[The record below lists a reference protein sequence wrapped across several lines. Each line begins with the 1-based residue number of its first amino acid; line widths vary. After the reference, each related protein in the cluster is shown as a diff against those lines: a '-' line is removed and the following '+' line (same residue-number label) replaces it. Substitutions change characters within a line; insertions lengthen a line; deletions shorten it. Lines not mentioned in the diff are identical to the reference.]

1 MELETAKKNLVKIS
15 RHLYQQGLVPGKSGN
30 ISCKIG
36 GKGDFTVLITPSGVS
51 LKDMYEKSV
60 IIVDKTGKQ
69 LAGRGK
75 PSSELKMHLNIY
87 KKRDD
92 VKGVVHT
99 HSTYATGFSFSTEK
113 ISRMEG
119 FGPIEKTYISV
130 VEYAAPGSDKLAE
143 IASEGL
149 ENDDVLILKDHGVLV
164 VGKNLD
170 EAALLAE
177 FTESTAKTE
186 FVARIISREPI
197 QVHLKRSR

>member
-1 MELETAKKNLVKIS
+1 MELESARKNLVKIS
-15 RHLYQQGLVPGKSGN
+15 GHLYQQGLVPGKSGN

-36 GKGDFTVLITPSGVS
+36 VKNDFKVLITPSGVS
-51 LKDMYEKSV
+51 LRDVDEKKV
-60 IIVDKTGKQ
+60 IIVDQEGKQ
-69 LAGRGK
+69 LSGQGK

-92 VKGVVHT
+92 VQGVVHT
-99 HSTYATGFSFSTEK
+99 HSPYATGFSFSKEN

-119 FGPIEKTYISV
+119 FGPVESPQIHV
-130 VEYAAPGSDKLAE
+130 VEYAAPGTDELAE
-143 IASEGL
+143 IASRAL

-170 EAALLAE
+170 DAALLAE